1 MATKYEKLEAEY
13 QQLSTPE
20 QQWAWVLAHEAEVK
34 LKIGDSFIDI
44 EFKKCVMDDVFI
56 SHWPKQTLKALL
68 SVLGIEVE
76 EVWTHLDQ

>member
-20 QQWAWVLAHEAEVK
+20 QQWAWVLAHKDEVFLSLTPFSTFITLKRGFQPSYMELAEE
-34 LKIGDSFIDI
+34 IGDTVGI
-44 EFKKCVMDDVFI
+44 
-56 SHWPKQTLKALL
+56 KALL

-76 EVWTHLDQ
+76 EV